1 MSVMLELVER
11 VREGVMHRSVSDTD
25 PDDDDY
31 YTETTETDEDY
42 RERMDS
48 ILDDVANEIIL
59 DYDRLDEALAE
70 WFSEDVLMRTNH
82 ADLVYETL
90 HINIINMQE
99 VDVRDKLILKAC
111 VIDDYR
117 TMYPNGL

>member
-1 MSVMLELVER
+1 MSLMFDLVER
-11 VREGVMHRSVSDTD
+11 VREEVMSRSVAD

-31 YTETTETDEDY
+31 CTETTETDEDY
-42 RERMDS
+42 RERMES

-59 DYDRLDEALAE
+59 DYDRLSEAIAE

-90 HINIINMQE
+90 GINIINMNDT
-99 VDVRDKLILKAC
+99 DVRDVLILKAC

-117 TMYPNGL
+117 TMYPYGV

>member
-1 MSVMLELVER
+1 MSLMFDLVER
-11 VREGVMHRSVSDTD
+11 VREEVMSRSVSDAD

-31 YTETTETDEDY
+31 RTETTETDEDY
-42 RERMDS
+42 RERMES

-59 DYDRLDEALAE
+59 DYDRLSEAIAE

-82 ADLVYETL
+82 ADLVSDVL
-90 HINIINMQE
+90 HINIINMN
-99 VDVRDKLILKAC
+99 DTNARDMLILKAC

-117 TMYPNGL
+117 TMYPYGV